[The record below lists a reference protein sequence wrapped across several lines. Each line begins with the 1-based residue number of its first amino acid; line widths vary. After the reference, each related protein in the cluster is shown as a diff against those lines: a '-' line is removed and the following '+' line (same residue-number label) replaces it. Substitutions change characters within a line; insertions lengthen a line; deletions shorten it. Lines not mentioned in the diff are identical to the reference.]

1 VPPIEDRYLPGRRE
15 AATGYGA
22 IFMSITAIAVLA
34 AVVVAFGLFGAAI
47 IWCAREDAIRYRLTH
62 QQNPRTRFRAF

>member
-1 VPPIEDRYLPGRRE
+1 
-15 AATGYGA
+15 
-22 IFMSITAIAVLA
+22 MSITAIAVLA